1 MEENKNK
8 KKKKINSDNV
18 FNMVLVALVVLWV
31 LIVIY
36 PLIYVVSSSF
46 SSGNAIATGKVILW
60 PVDFNIEGYKIVFS
74 HKAIWQ
80 AYGNTLFYTVVGS
93 LISLVVTM
101 FMAYP
106 LSRKTFTGRKVIM
119 TMCVITMF
127 FGGGLIPTYI
137 LVSDLGLTNTRAVI
151 LILGALNL
159 SNMIIMRTYF
169 KNNIPEELF
178 EAAKLDGIS
187 DFGYFTK
194 IVLPLSKPVL
204 AVILLYCIV
213 AHWNSYFIPLIY
225 LNDRELFP
233 LQLVLREILNAS
245 RVDASQI
252 ADSEVLAGIANS
264 VEVMK
269 YALVVVSTVPM
280 LILYPFVQKFFKKGI
295 MIGSLK
301 G

>member
-1 MEENKNK
+1 M
-8 KKKKINSDNV
+8 
-18 FNMVLVALVVLWV
+18 L
-31 LIVIY
+31 
-36 PLIYVVSSSF
+36 
-46 SSGNAIATGKVILW
+46 
-60 PVDFNIEGYKIVFS
+60 
-74 HKAIWQ
+74 
-80 AYGNTLFYTVVGS
+80 
-93 LISLVVTM
+93 LVVTSTTSTP
-101 FMAYP
+101 FSVTTRTTTWWPSPPSKSPALTTACIRRNSP
-106 LSRKTFTGRKVIM
+106 AR
-119 TMCVITMF
+119 
-127 FGGGLIPTYI
+127 
-137 LVSDLGLTNTRAVI
+137 LTNTRAVI